1 MATRTRTDVDLK
13 SDILNEL
20 KWEPSVNE
28 ARIGVIVEGGVVTLS
43 GAVESW
49 STRNAAEEATQR
61 VYGVVA
67 IANELTVRLSTMYER
82 TDADIAAAAAGALHW
97 HVSVPRGR
105 VRVTVVNG
113 RVTLGGEV
121 DHQFQKATAGDVVQ
135 HLWGVTGVANDIVV
149 RPRVPAEDVKQQIV
163 YAIERNAMLD
173 SERIAVHAEG
183 SRVALQGDVRTW
195 AEKQQACQTAWAAP
209 GVTDV
214 DDQLRVTC

>member
-28 ARIGVIVEGGVVTLS
+28 AGIGVIVEGGVVTLS

-61 VYGVVA
+61 VSGVAA

-97 HVSVPRGR
+97 HVAVPRDR
-105 VRVTVVNG
+105 VQVTVVNG
-113 RVTLGGEV
+113 RVTLSGEV
-121 DHQFQKATAGDVVQ
+121 DRQFQKATAGDVVQ
-135 HLWGVTGVANDIVV
+135 HLWGVTGVSNDIVV
-149 RPRVPAEDVKQQIV
+149 RPRVPAEDVRQQIV
-163 YAIERNAMLD
+163 YAIDDPAFPARVGQQVDLYIDAGD
-173 SERIAVHAEG
+173 SV
-183 SRVALQGDVRTW
+183 RVAATN
-195 AEKQQACQTAWAAP
+195 
-209 GVTDV
+209 
-214 DDQLRVTC
+214 